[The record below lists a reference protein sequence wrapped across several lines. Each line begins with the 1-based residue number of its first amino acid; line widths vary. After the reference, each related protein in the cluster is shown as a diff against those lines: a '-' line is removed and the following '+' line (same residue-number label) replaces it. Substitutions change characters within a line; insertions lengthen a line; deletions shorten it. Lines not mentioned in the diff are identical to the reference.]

1 MATPMVTGLAAMLI
15 YEDPGLTADEIFNMI
30 KTTTEDLMDAGD
42 DIHTGSGLINGYAAV
57 EKAAE

>member
-1 MATPMVTGLAAMLI
+1 
-15 YEDPGLTADEIFNMI
+15 MI